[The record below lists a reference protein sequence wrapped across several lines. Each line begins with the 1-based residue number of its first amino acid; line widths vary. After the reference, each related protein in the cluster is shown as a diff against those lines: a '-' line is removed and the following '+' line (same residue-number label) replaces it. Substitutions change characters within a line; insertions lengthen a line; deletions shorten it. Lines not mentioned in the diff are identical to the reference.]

1 MPICRGSY
9 IVFNIDFDVIEH
21 RARKKSDPRLFWWS
35 KYCNKIFLTS
45 LLLVCAFFIHI
56 KTCIASFSKSSGS
69 YLYCDALTYVTG
81 IGAVEQIINHICASE
96 EIIPIPSSKLVTLLI
111 ATLQRASCHDQYD
124 CEDVH
129 INSWQATS

>member
-1 MPICRGSY
+1 MIPGSSGGANTA
-9 IVFNIDFDVIEH
+9 IKFFL
-21 RARKKSDPRLFWWS
+21 RLCYLFV
-35 KYCNKIFLTS
+35 L
-45 LLLVCAFFIHI
+45 FFFHI
-56 KTCIASFSKSSGS
+56 KICIASFSKSSGS

-81 IGAVEQIINHICASE
+81 IGAVEQIIDHICASE

-111 ATLQRASCHDQYD
+111 ATLQRASCHDEYD